1 MTRATLLRTLSFVA
15 ITAAQSPAFAV
26 SPTAVQG
33 GGATASQGDY
43 VQEFAT
49 YNAGTSGDQFSTYWG
64 SGSGTGQ
71 QAFIQDDLTCDIN
84 KVTGA
89 NSGKCSNTPGGL
101 DTVHYGASDNP
112 LNSTQIAT
120 WATSSFGQSLSGNLI
135 QLPSMGTGPAVAVND
150 TNLTA
155 NGTLKLSDNDLCGI
169 FSGLITDFSQITD
182 SGTFVPA
189 PGQFKLVY
197 RSDSSGTTFLLTNH
211 LAAVCNTGNTNA
223 GVTFSAVTT
232 FASLFT
238 ALGGIATVIP
248 NAVPETLSEGI
259 ANYMAGLSNG
269 PVPQAIGYVTPDW
282 TSLDPESESLLSN
295 GEHSPLLVAAIYN
308 GAKAYTPTTKNI
320 ETGLKNASQGTN
332 LTPPTNATQGANPAL
347 WVPVIQKTSAGY
359 PMVGYTTLDL
369 AQCYADPA
377 ILKAI
382 KAWLTVHY
390 EKGTYTTIQTENGL
404 VSVANSGAAKFLTVI
419 KKNILA
425 NKNHWN
431 TDIGDT
437 TNCALVTG
445 R

>member
-1 MTRATLLRTLSFVA
+1 MTRATLLRTLSFA
-15 ITAAQSPAFAV
+15 AFAAAQTPCFAQT
-26 SPTAVQG
+26 PTAVQG

-49 YNAGTSGDQFSTYWG
+49 YNASTSGDQFSTYWG

-71 QAFIQDDLTCDIN
+71 QAFLQDDLTCDIN

-89 NSGKCSNTPGGL
+89 NGGHCSNTPGGL
-101 DTVHYGASDNP
+101 DTVHYGAADNP

-120 WATSSFGQSLSGNLI
+120 WATSSFGQSSAGNLI
-135 QLPSMGTGPAVAVND
+135 QLPSMGTAPAIAVND
-150 TNLTA
+150 TNVTK
-155 NGTLKLSDNDLCGI
+155 NGKLELSDNDLCGI

-182 SGTFVPA
+182 SATLTPA
-189 PGQFKLVY
+189 AGQFKLVY

-211 LAAVCNTGNTNA
+211 LAAVCNAGNTNP

-248 NAVPETLSEGI
+248 NSVPETLSEGI

-282 TSLDPESESLLSN
+282 TSLDPDSESLLSN
-295 GEHSPLLVAAIYN
+295 GEHSPLFVAAIFN
-308 GAKAYTPTTKNI
+308 GSKAYTPTTKNI
-320 ETGLKNASQGTN
+320 ENGLKHPTLGTN
-332 LTPPTNATQGANPAL
+332 LTPPANATEGANPAL
-347 WVPVIQKTSAGY
+347 WVPVIQTVSVGY
-359 PMVGYTTLDL
+359 PIVGYTTLDL
-369 AQCYADPA
+369 AQCYFDPA
-377 ILKAI
+377 IFAAI
-382 KAWLTVHY
+382 KAYLTDHY
-390 EKGTYTTIQTENGL
+390 EKSTYSTIQTENGL
-404 VSVANSGAAKFLTVI
+404 VSVADSGAAKFLATI

-425 NKNHWN
+425 NKNNWN
-431 TDIGDT
+431 TNIGNST
-437 TNCALVTG
+437 ACAGLAG